1 MKARYAAWVACGPW
15 SLYSGLAATPAGAYD
30 ILSRGQDG
38 HLLLA
43 SPPGG
48 DRLSTL
54 LPTSRAPRP
63 GAEGGPRSHA
73 GRYDGPW
80 VQPPALPAD
89 RSGPLGHPPHRVETR
104 QGVQGAAAGDPAP
117 VRSLAALRGAP
128 RDFCG
133 HERAHRPPGAVTR
146 PAAWPSR
153 RTPAGPLLGTKAAR
167 IGQGKCPRER
177 QTPHQREPIASGG
190 AFRLVL
196 SVGMGAGPRNGDQA
210 APLPTV
216 EV

>member
-1 MKARYAAWVACGPW
+1 MPQEGTKAGCTVWLPCGRW
-15 SLYSGLAATPAGAYD
+15 SPHSGFAATPAIPYD

-48 DRLSTL
+48 DRLCTL
-54 LPTSRAPRP
+54 LPASWTPRSR
-63 GAEGGPRSHA
+63 AEGGPRPHT

-80 VQPPALPAD
+80 LQPSALPAD
-89 RSGPLGHPPHRVETR
+89 RSGPLGHPSHHLETG
-104 QGVQGAAAGDPAP
+104 QGVQGTAAGDPSP

-133 HERAHRPPGAVTR
+133 HECAHRPPGAVTR

-153 RTPAGPLLGTKAAR
+153 RIPAGPQPQRQRRVLFRRYHSTHE
-167 IGQGKCPRER
+167 QGKRPS
-177 QTPHQREPIASGG
+177 AGG
-190 AFRLVL
+190 TDG
-196 SVGMGAGPRNGDQA
+196 GMFVDA
-210 APLPTV
+210 V
-216 EV
+216 